1 MKKKERHRV
10 YMEDEKVNK
19 IQNSIMNS
27 LANIYQKAEEIEKFD
42 KEKAEWVLK
51 RVEEIRK
58 DISDNNTQPVE
69 FLSEI
74 MLLQTE
80 IMNYLD
86 SDNYKQSATRSESR
100 VEKSIQDELLS
111 CRTQT
116 ISEEDKNALLQNQNE
131 FLEDEKLA
139 EHNQSECT
147 EMQIYRPRK
156 KHFWQK
162 IIDKILNIFR
172 QTKPVRQNEVG

>member
-1 MKKKERHRV
+1 
-10 YMEDEKVNK
+10 MEDEKVNK

-27 LANIYQKAEEIEKFD
+27 LANIYQKAEEIEKID
-42 KEKAEWVLK
+42 KEKADWILK

-58 DISDNNTQPVE
+58 DISDNHTQPVE

-86 SDNYKQSATRSESR
+86 SDNYKKSGSNSENNVNS
-100 VEKSIQDELLS
+100 SIQDELLS
-111 CRTQT
+111 CGKQT
-116 ISEEDKNALLQNQNE
+116 ISEEDKMALLQSQDE
-131 FLEDEKLA
+131 ILEDEKMQ
-139 EHNQSECT
+139 EQNQKECT
-147 EMQIYRPRK
+147 EMQIYIPKK

-172 QTKPVRQNEVG
+172 QTKPARPNELV

>member
-1 MKKKERHRV
+1 MEDKK
-10 YMEDEKVNK
+10 DEKVNK

-27 LANIYQKAEEIEKFD
+27 LANIYQKAEEIEKID
-42 KEKAEWVLK
+42 KEKADWILK

-58 DISDNNTQPVE
+58 DISDNHTQPVE

-86 SDNYKQSATRSESR
+86 SDNYKKSGSNSENNVNS
-100 VEKSIQDELLS
+100 SIQDELLS
-111 CRTQT
+111 CGKQT
-116 ISEEDKNALLQNQNE
+116 ISEEDKMALLQSQDE
-131 FLEDEKLA
+131 ILEDEKMQ
-139 EHNQSECT
+139 EQNQEECT
-147 EMQIYRPRK
+147 EMQIYIPKK

-172 QTKPVRQNEVG
+172 QTKPARPNELV

>member
-1 MKKKERHRV
+1 MEDKK
-10 YMEDEKVNK
+10 DEKVNK

-27 LANIYQKAEEIEKFD
+27 LANIYQKAEEIEKID
-42 KEKAEWVLK
+42 KEKADWILK

-58 DISDNNTQPVE
+58 DISDNHTQPVE

-86 SDNYKQSATRSESR
+86 SDNYKKSVSNSENNVNS
-100 VEKSIQDELLS
+100 SIQDELLS
-111 CRTQT
+111 CGKQT
-116 ISEEDKNALLQNQNE
+116 ISEEDKRALLQDQDE
-131 FLEDEKLA
+131 ILEDEKMQ
-139 EHNQSECT
+139 EQNQDECT
-147 EMQIYRPRK
+147 EMQIYIPKK

-162 IIDKILNIFR
+162 ILDKILKIFR
-172 QTKPVRQNEVG
+172 QSKPVKQYN

>member
-1 MKKKERHRV
+1 
-10 YMEDEKVNK
+10 MEDEKVNK

-27 LANIYQKAEEIEKFD
+27 LANIYQKAEEIEKID
-42 KEKAEWVLK
+42 KEKADWILK

-58 DISDNNTQPVE
+58 DISDNHTQPVE

-86 SDNYKQSATRSESR
+86 SDNYKKSGSNSENNVNS
-100 VEKSIQDELLS
+100 SIQDELLS
-111 CRTQT
+111 CGKQT
-116 ISEEDKNALLQNQNE
+116 ISEEDKMALLQSQDE
-131 FLEDEKLA
+131 ILEDEKMQ
-139 EHNQSECT
+139 EQNQEECT
-147 EMQIYRPRK
+147 EMQIYIPKK

-172 QTKPVRQNEVG
+172 QTKPARPNELV

>member
-1 MKKKERHRV
+1 MEDKK
-10 YMEDEKVNK
+10 DEKVNK

-27 LANIYQKAEEIEKFD
+27 LANIYQKAEEIEKVD
-42 KEKAEWVLK
+42 KEKADWILK

-58 DISDNNTQPVE
+58 DISDNHTQPVE

-86 SDNYKQSATRSESR
+86 SDNYKKSGSNSENNVNS
-100 VEKSIQDELLS
+100 SIQDELLS
-111 CRTQT
+111 CGKQT
-116 ISEEDKNALLQNQNE
+116 ISEEDKMALLQSQDE
-131 FLEDEKLA
+131 ILEDEKMQ
-139 EHNQSECT
+139 EQNQEECT
-147 EMQIYRPRK
+147 EMQIYIPKK

-172 QTKPVRQNEVG
+172 QTKPARPNELV